1 VGLITS
7 RLAATT
13 IALYASREFVGKR
26 RLRITD
32 VASARQVP
40 FLVYTPSLQL
50 LQGADW
56 FQPVLQEAD
65 IVMETNGTHALLAAA
80 RASVGVAVL
89 PTFMAR
95 DHEDLV
101 KVSENVAEHDLWIA
115 THPDFRRDPRVR
127 ATADFLKEIAKGPRG
142 LC

>member
-1 VGLITS
+1 
-7 RLAATT
+7 
-13 IALYASREFVGKR
+13 
-26 RLRITD
+26 
-32 VASARQVP
+32 
-40 FLVYTPSLQL
+40 
-50 LQGADW
+50 
-56 FQPVLQEAD
+56 
-65 IVMETNGTHALLAAA
+65 
-80 RASVGVAVL
+80 VGVAVL